1 MKKEISYPK
10 KIIVRMPN
18 WIGDFIMATPILK
31 DVKNKFSKAKIYV
44 ICKRSLKDLLKYDK
58 NVDGII
64 GFESSFS
71 KIFISKRFIDEIKEH
86 KFDLGILL
94 TNSFSSAIW
103 FFRGKVKN
111 IVGFNKASR
120 SIFLNHP
127 IKFPK
132 ERNKQHLVITYK
144 SLINSLG
151 INESTSSPYINLNKK
166 DIDKSYERLKEYG
179 YSKEKILIGINPGAS
194 YGSAKCWPEE
204 NFNSLSKLLLKHKNV
219 FIVFFGDDKS
229 EILVNN
235 ICKDLSERLINL
247 SNKTSILE
255 LACLIKHCDL
265 FLTND
270 SGPMHIAS
278 ALNVLV
284 LALFGST
291 DEIITGP
298 YNGGHVIN
306 KKVECSPCFC
316 RECPKD
322 FKCMKN
328 IKTNEV
334 YDKIKELLKGKID
347 A

>member
-1 MKKEISYPK
+1 MKKEILNPK

-18 WIGDFIMATPILK
+18 WIGDFIMATPVLK
-31 DVKNKFSKAKIYV
+31 DIKKRFNEAKIYV
-44 ICKRSLKDLLKYDK
+44 ICKSSLKVLLKNDE
-58 NVDGII
+58 NIDGII
-64 GFESSFS
+64 DFDNSFS
-71 KIFISKRFIDEIKEH
+71 KIFISQNYIDKIKEH

-94 TNSFSSAIW
+94 ANSFSSAW
-103 FFRGKVKN
+103 WLFRGEVKN
-111 IVGFNKASR
+111 ILGFSKMSR
-120 SIFLNHP
+120 RVFLNYP

-132 ERNKQHLVITYK
+132 ERNNQHLVVTYK
-144 SLINSLG
+144 NLLQSLNIY
-151 INESTSSPYINLNKK
+151 SSETVPYLYVNDK
-166 DIDKSYERLKEYG
+166 DISNASEKLKSYG
-179 YSKEKILIGINPGAS
+179 CSKEKILIGINPGAS
-194 YGSAKCWPEE
+194 YGSAKCWPKE
-204 NFNSLSKLLLKHKNV
+204 NFNALSKLLLKHENV

-229 EILVNN
+229 KSLIDK
-235 ICKDLSERLINL
+235 ICEDLTERTINL
-247 SNKTSILE
+247 VSKTSILE

-291 DEIITGP
+291 DEKITGP

-306 KKVECSPCFC
+306 KKVDCSPCFC

-328 IKTNEV
+328 IKTDEV
-334 YDKIKELLKGKID
+334 YDKIKELLKGKINV
-347 A
+347 